1 MASKWI
7 HYSSPSVDALQ
18 SPWTYNAE
26 QASESTKCAS
36 NLTGILAQTTIYEPN
51 LLQKLSP
58 RHIIAYNP
66 IIHLLQYNVLFCT
79 HCRSAVPA
87 KQLRS
92 HLVVSHQLP
101 AGIREPIV
109 QELHLL
115 PLIQTL
121 EKLLP
126 LPDNS
131 PPLSCLPN
139 PIRGYR
145 CPSCHCYKT
154 SNFGALRKHLNK
166 EHKVFHDNTVTESS
180 TACYLQRWI
189 QTTRGTWWVV
199 NPAAVPVKV
208 QGLEEILT
216 PGESVS
222 EQNLTEEE
230 LTVMKMEAEEESRLV
245 QEELESTAQEFE
257 FEQDEN
263 TEWLRTSEWPQ
274 WFRNRPLHVI
284 VAASKA
290 PSTQVTA
297 YSLGNWAGEELISP
311 ASQEAVLRRLT
322 SLTEHALQRCEET
335 LQSTPRSLRCWVKS
349 STASSFP
356 RPFETVQQSKT
367 RKRYYQYWN
376 RFLCYIFRAHLI
388 SRAYGMKMQEVFGL
402 ELSNPQ
408 TKMIDFVYAAATG
421 LDSHD
426 IGAFNVLTENMFQLF
441 AMFWTDISKDG
452 RMETFALVHFT
463 GVLGIHPRELAY
475 QTAYGFTPTLSAMA
489 WIGRLILLEYALPLK
504 AYSRLKFPWPSR
516 TQYPDQV
523 QRLRDQIH
531 PKYMRK
537 GCFSPLGY
545 ICERIHHARTIANRE
560 GPRTNISWSPDMQV
574 LSIAGQEI
582 SMPDLR
588 QAAHLAVARS
598 EQRARQLMLGLWPNV
613 DLSKIKDS
621 LVTHRPGH
629 SFLSEP
635 ENELQM
641 SFKLLSRRAF
651 SKEGGFSLRG
661 PGRKRAVQYL
671 NDRDDLVK
679 HMYGGVHIP
688 SGMPAR
694 ADDVSLLLQQ
704 GNNCLKQIF
713 LYRAV
718 PVPNYE
724 PGFVSLFD
732 IYPAI

>member
-1 MASKWI
+1 
-7 HYSSPSVDALQ
+7 
-18 SPWTYNAE
+18 
-26 QASESTKCAS
+26 
-36 NLTGILAQTTIYEPN
+36 
-51 LLQKLSP
+51 
-58 RHIIAYNP
+58 
-66 IIHLLQYNVLFCT
+66 
-79 HCRSAVPA
+79 
-87 KQLRS
+87 
-92 HLVVSHQLP
+92 
-101 AGIREPIV
+101 
-109 QELHLL
+109 
-115 PLIQTL
+115 
-121 EKLLP
+121 
-126 LPDNS
+126 
-131 PPLSCLPN
+131 
-139 PIRGYR
+139 
-145 CPSCHCYKT
+145 
-154 SNFGALRKHLNK
+154 
-166 EHKVFHDNTVTESS
+166 
-180 TACYLQRWI
+180 
-189 QTTRGTWWVV
+189 TTRGTWWVV
-199 NPAAVPVKV
+199 NAAAVPVKV
-208 QGLEEILT
+208 QGLEETLT
-216 PGESVS
+216 PGETVS
-222 EQNLTEEE
+222 GQNLTEEE

-245 QEELESTAQEFE
+245 QEELESTTHEFE

-284 VAASKA
+284 VAASKT
-290 PSTQVTA
+290 PSTLVSA
-297 YSLGNWAGEELISP
+297 YSLGNWVGEELISP
-311 ASQEAVLRRLT
+311 AAQEAVLRTLT
-322 SLTEHALQRCEET
+322 SLAEHVLQRCEET
-335 LQSTPRSLRCWVKS
+335 LQSTPRALRCWVKS
-349 STASSFP
+349 ATASSFP
-356 RPFETVQQSKT
+356 RPFETVQRSNT

-376 RFLCYIFRAHLI
+376 RFLCYTFRAHLI

-402 ELSNPQ
+402 ELSKPQ
-408 TKMIDFVYAAATG
+408 TKMIDFVYAAAMG

-426 IGAFNVLTENMFQLF
+426 IGAFNVLTENLFQLF

-475 QTAYGFTPTLSAMA
+475 QTAYGFTPALSAMA

-504 AYSRLKFPWPSR
+504 AYSQLKFPWPSR

-582 SMPDLR
+582 SMPYLR

-651 SKEGGFSLRG
+651 SKDGGFSLRG
-661 PGRKRAVQYL
+661 LGRKRAVQYL
-671 NDRDDLVK
+671 KDRDELVK
-679 HMYGGVHIP
+679 HMYGGLHIP

-694 ADDVSLLLQQ
+694 TEELRLIRWADTVAVQRNIFVLQGRMMFLKTLAFQTGHTIQTHSRSYALDNQYPARLQSDLIGRYYQSSLLWHRFLLLGEGDPLLLQSDEQ
-704 GNNCLKQIF
+704 GQNEPFQTIGYSPDLHLVAQDDEPESIEIESEAQDEVKVQSPESRNNIQENRSLVRRQRPP
-713 LYRAV
+713 RATRKRAQV
-718 PVPNYE
+718 EILEDTTVESDDDFAPVNRQAERRNKKPKITHNGGEVVLRKLMEMQEELNKMVSNYQK
-724 PGFVSLFD
+724 GMGVL
-732 IYPAI
+732 